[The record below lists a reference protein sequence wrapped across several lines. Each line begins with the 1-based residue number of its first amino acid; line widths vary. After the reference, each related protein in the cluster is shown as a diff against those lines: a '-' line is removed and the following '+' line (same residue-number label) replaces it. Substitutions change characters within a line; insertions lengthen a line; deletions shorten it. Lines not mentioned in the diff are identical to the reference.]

1 MTKILCTF
9 PGRHGDLLWALP
21 TVRAI
26 SESYGHPVD
35 LQIAGEFGTILP
47 LLAPQPYLG
56 AIFADPRWG
65 LTPPNEWQAPPAWPP
80 RREGGTAEHF
90 SEPPDPLV
98 TYDRVYQ
105 LGYRR
110 WPELP
115 LPVEID
121 QTVRAD
127 RELPPLDLARP
138 WITAPLEG
146 PLHYH
151 LAPRTRRIAVGFSEC
166 HFELKYGLLGL
177 LGQHDSRWEVQTVMG
192 PTGRWGDEAGEGMCN
207 WEEAAHAISQ
217 AEVFVGDCSALHVL
231 AVALGVPVVLVEP
244 MEARW
249 NPIFYPCGKVGP
261 QVTLVTGLDGLPTFD
276 SRHLCEAVQARL
288 EAIDAAQ

>member
-1 MTKILCTF
+1 MTCVLTSF
-9 PGRHGDLLWALP
+9 PGRCGDLIWALP
-21 TVRAI
+21 TIRAI
-26 SESYGHPVD
+26 SESYGAPVD
-35 LQIAGEFGTILP
+35 LLICGEFEGMVP
-47 LLAPQPYLG
+47 LLQQQPYLQHVEP
-56 AIFADPRWG
+56 D
-65 LTPPNEWQAPPAWPP
+65 PAWSVGTGWQPP
-80 RREGGTAEHF
+80 V
-90 SEPPDPLV
+90 DPGLGMPG
-98 TYDRVYQ
+98 YDRVFH

-288 EAIDAAQ
+288 EAIDATQ